1 MKFREPDDFRS
12 SGIRQTTAPPLQID
26 EVVDLDLL
34 TLREHT
40 ERAGDA
46 IDTESQRRS
55 IKRLLQIS
63 EVATVRRD
71 GTLVAYAMLHSNEDG
86 CWFVT
91 GFNTHPSH
99 RSPRVFKS
107 LFAQIG
113 EIASRR
119 GIRAL
124 RSNVYKTNHLSMA
137 FHSRLGFRVT
147 KENAKGVE
155 FTATIDELRP
165 IRQSR

>member
-1 MKFREPDDFRS
+1 MKTSEPQDLRW
-12 SGIRQTTAPPLQID
+12 SGIQQTQEPPLQID
-26 EVVDLDLL
+26 EVVELDLL

-40 ERAGDA
+40 ERAGDT
-46 IDTESQRRS
+46 IDTEMQRKS
-55 IKRLLQIS
+55 IKNLLQIS
-63 EVATVRRD
+63 EIATVRRD
-71 GTLVAYAMLHSNEDG
+71 GALVGYAMLHPKEDG

-99 RSPRVFKS
+99 RNARVFKS

-113 EIASRR
+113 EISSRC
-119 GIRAL
+119 GIRTL

-155 FTATIDELRP
+155 FTAKLEELRP
-165 IRQSR
+165 IRLSR